1 MKLPS
6 KLEKIL
12 NNLSTVLTLV
22 ANRFDSHAISGK
34 NSLVGIEEIGRTT
47 VKSLISK
54 VFVIATV
61 IVAGVAG
68 VIGQTVVDR
77 TIATVD
83 DRAGAPELITYS
95 DLLWE
100 LALQPRI
107 AIEQPSSEDLNRALE
122 LVIDRRLIAIEAKRL
137 PSAPPSEDRINFEIN
152 RVLEGF
158 PSTAEF
164 ERRLRLVGFDS
175 VKDENFQRMMEERV
189 RIEQYLDFRFR
200 SFVVITREDELK
212 YYREVYTPEF
222 RRRYPGLL
230 MPPFESKQ
238 FEVNEILTE
247 ERVAESVEEFLDD
260 AKARAD
266 IAILAQF

>member
-1 MKLPS
+1 MTGSFAVP
-6 KLEKIL
+6 
-12 NNLSTVLTLV
+12 
-22 ANRFDSHAISGK
+22 
-34 NSLVGIEEIGRTT
+34 
-47 VKSLISK
+47 
-54 VFVIATV
+54 
-61 IVAGVAG
+61 
-68 VIGQTVVDR
+68 GQTVVDR

-107 AIEQPSSEDLNRALE
+107 PIEPPSPEDLNRALE
-122 LVIDRRLIAIEAKRL
+122 LVINRRLIAIEAKRL
-137 PSAPPSEDRINFEIN
+137 PSAPPSDDRINLEIN
-152 RVLEGF
+152 RILEGF

-164 ERRLRLVGFDS
+164 ERRLRMVGFDS

-200 SFVVITREDELK
+200 SFVVITRDDELR
-212 YYREVYTPEF
+212 YYHNVYTPEF

-238 FEVNEILTE
+238 FEMNEILTE
-247 ERVAESVEEFLDD
+247 ERVAESVEDFLDD
-260 AKARAD
+260 ARSRTD
-266 IAILAQF
+266 IALLSPL